1 MCLCL
6 SLATAA
12 TWCGRARCCTCT
24 SLPTAWSRSKSSQ
37 HQRPSEIA
45 SSPPSAKR
53 LWMPPPKS
61 GGPLQF
67 DLCCVQRCS
76 SVLWSV
82 SLTALFFLL
91 NKLFYRKHGQTV
103 LRRFATYKGFRT
115 FLTNIPEKD
124 RIHLEK
130 IMRKAKW
137 IVRELKD
144 QQMLILIKVQ
154 RSLFGKVVQGNTWK
168 NQLVKPR
175 HYTRFIYTDCFTWIF
190 QSSLSLNSPVVRKFH
205 YSRLEPSPKCL
216 WKQLILEI
224 SPPWCH
230 NGNGSRLFLPL
241 RLPCSHCFLVTPP
254 KKTWEVQ
261 HPCCFTVLYLF
272 YIRLNVFFS
281 PKISKKKSALEMGI
295 T

>member
-1 MCLCL
+1 MRCWRTEWGRRGSWAWFTALFEAKETKVGRTETALWPWFPYMCLCL

-190 QSSLSLNSPVVRKFH
+190 
-205 YSRLEPSPKCL
+205 
-216 WKQLILEI
+216 
-224 SPPWCH
+224 
-230 NGNGSRLFLPL
+230 
-241 RLPCSHCFLVTPP
+241 
-254 KKTWEVQ
+254 
-261 HPCCFTVLYLF
+261 
-272 YIRLNVFFS
+272 
-281 PKISKKKSALEMGI
+281 
-295 T
+295 